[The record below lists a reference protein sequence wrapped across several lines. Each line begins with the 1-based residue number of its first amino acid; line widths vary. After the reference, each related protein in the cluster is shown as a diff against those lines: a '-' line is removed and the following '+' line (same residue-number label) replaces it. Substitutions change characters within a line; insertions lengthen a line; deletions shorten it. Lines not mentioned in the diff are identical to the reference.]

1 MRAPAYHRVMT
12 DQQAGPREMSGPARS
27 IVVTAG
33 FVALLYVV
41 ELLDTVLPGS
51 LDDNGV
57 RPRSL
62 GGLEGVAFG
71 PLLHGGWAHL
81 LGNTV
86 PLLVLGF
93 LVGLSGL
100 RTWVQVTA
108 IVWIVGGAAVWVF
121 AASGTVHLG
130 ASGLV
135 FGWLSY
141 LVVRGAF
148 SRHIGQIALGVVV
161 LLVYGGLLWG
171 VLPGR
176 AGVSWE
182 SHLFG
187 AAAGALAAW
196 LTAARR
202 VDPVSG

>member
-1 MRAPAYHRVMT
+1 MT
-12 DQQAGPREMSGPARS
+12 DQQAEPREMSGPARAGALA
-27 IVVTAG
+27 VG
-33 FVALLYVV
+33 FVVLLYAV
-41 ELLDTVLPGS
+41 ELVDVVVPGTLDG
-51 LDDNGV
+51 NGV
-57 RPRSL
+57 RPRSVD
-62 GGLEGVAFG
+62 GLEGVALG

-100 RTWVQVTA
+100 RTWAQVTA
-108 IVWIVGGAAVWVF
+108 IVWVVGGAAVWLVG
-121 AASGTVHLG
+121 APGTVHLG

-141 LVVRGAF
+141 LVVRGVF
-148 SRHIGQIALGVVV
+148 SRHVGQIALGVVV
-161 LLVYGGLLWG
+161 FLVYGGLLWG

-176 AGVSWE
+176 PGISWE
-182 SHLFG
+182 GHLFG

-196 LTAARR
+196 LVTPRR
-202 VDPVSG
+202 VRD

>member
-1 MRAPAYHRVMT
+1 MTAPRTEPRGLSGAARAM
-12 DQQAGPREMSGPARS
+12 
-27 IVVTAG
+27 VVAAG
-33 FVALLYVV
+33 FVVLLYVV
-41 ELLDTVLPGS
+41 EALDAILPGS

-57 RPRSL
+57 RPRSVD
-62 GGLEGVAFG
+62 GLEGVALG
-71 PLLHGGWAHL
+71 PLLHGGWPHL

-93 LVGLSGL
+93 LLALSGL
-100 RTWVQVTA
+100 RTWLTVTA
-108 IVWIVGGAAVWVF
+108 IVWVVGGAAVWLV

-135 FGWLSY
+135 FGWLAY

-148 SRHIGQIALGVVV
+148 SRSLAQIALGVAV

-176 AGVSWE
+176 PGVSWE

-196 LTAARR
+196 LVTPRR
-202 VDPVSG
+202 VTGRPLDQ

>member
-1 MRAPAYHRVMT
+1 MT
-12 DQQAGPREMSGPARS
+12 DQQAEPREMSGPARAGALA
-27 IVVTAG
+27 VG

-41 ELLDTVLPGS
+41 ELVDVVVPGTLDG
-51 LDDNGV
+51 NGV
-57 RPRSL
+57 RPRSVD
-62 GGLEGVAFG
+62 GLEGVALG

-100 RTWVQVTA
+100 RTWAQVTA
-108 IVWIVGGAAVWVF
+108 IVWIVGGAAVWLVGDP
-121 AASGTVHLG
+121 GTVHLG

-141 LVVRGAF
+141 LVVRGVF
-148 SRHIGQIALGVVV
+148 SRHVGQIALGVVV
-161 LLVYGGLLWG
+161 FLVYGGLLWG

-176 AGVSWE
+176 PGISWE
-182 SHLFG
+182 GHLFG

-196 LTAARR
+196 LVTPRR
-202 VDPVSG
+202 VGD